1 MTAKLS
7 GRSRSRALP
16 STRTLLICA
25 ALAALQTLI
34 YVVVAPMTPV
44 LAAAMPPLYALVAGV
59 HSFMPFLA
67 RLLTRTLWTATIT
80 AAVAGVL
87 VWPFSAIGPLVLVT
101 FLAGSAAFDVALLRS
116 GQLSGHRLIFA
127 AGIAGAVLFV
137 ISLPVFS
144 PQHLTVAI
152 LAGALLGRMLGEIGA
167 LIFATV
173 LVRALR
179 AAGIQGS

>member
-1 MTAKLS
+1 MFVKVPD
-7 GRSRSRALP
+7 RSRPRALP

-34 YVVVAPMTPV
+34 YAFVAPMTPV
-44 LAAAMPPLYALVAGV
+44 LAVAMPPLYALVAGV

-67 RLLTRTLWTATIT
+67 RLLTRTPWTATIT
-80 AAVAGVL
+80 AVVTGVL
-87 VWPFSAIGPLVLVT
+87 VWPFSAIGPLVIVT
-101 FLAGSAAFDVALLRS
+101 FLVGSAAFDLALLRS
-116 GQLSGHRLIFA
+116 GRPSWHRLILA
-127 AGIAGAVLFV
+127 ACIAGAALFV

-152 LAGALLGRMLGEIGA
+152 LTGTILGRMLGEIGA
-167 LIFATV
+167 VIFATV